1 MNGKSDVPICFLGKR
16 IFLIFLYI
24 FCFVSMSVRIFR
36 ASQVSV
42 CGLDRGF
49 PFKKSISISRPLF
62 YLKSE

>member
-16 IFLIFLYI
+16 IFFIFLYI

-49 PFKKSISISRPLF
+49 PFKK
-62 YLKSE
+62 KH

>member
-24 FCFVSMSVRIFR
+24 FRFVSMSVRIFR

-42 CGLDRGF
+42 CGLDRGVSF
-49 PFKKSISISRPLF
+49 QKKKKALVFRGRCFI
-62 YLKSE
+62 